1 MKNALAVAC
10 ALLLP
15 LNLTPQLAFAATGEA
30 KPDDTDVMTSK
41 KNVKYMRVVVK
52 GETGPF
58 YCEVKDCKDPAV
70 MQKNGGAQLFFNFD
84 SDGDPTLSQYKLIY
98 DPKTNSRVVIKTEA
112 NSLSTKFVKSDK
124 PGMTAVQVFTAGTS
138 GKPETYYTT
147 EETKTGNPVLFKGD
161 GKTPSGYLL
170 KVHPD
175 HPGAYHAVPAK
186 PGQEAPALLTSSEAS
201 DPKKDAL
208 KGAAKTDQEPS
219 LETLCLLRDQLPES
233 SEKEKVAFK
242 QLKAAKE
249 GDMGISSDGQSVS
262 SIQNSELDAK
272 CAELKKQ
279 KALADVGRID
289 EGKVGVKAAAPP
301 DPADAQNDTASGG
314 AASNTGLLDNWGSY
328 AGAVGGGIILAVVAA
343 AIVGGPIGLA
353 AGAGAAV
360 SFLGMALY
368 NNRNEIGQTVS
379 TGVMAVMNFFKGG

>member
-1 MKNALAVAC
+1 MKNIIAVAC

-15 LNLTPQLAFAATGEA
+15 LNLIPQIAFAAAGEA
-30 KPDDTDVMTSK
+30 KPDDTEVMTSK
-41 KNVKYMRVVVK
+41 KKVKYMRVVVK

-58 YCEVKDCKDPAV
+58 YCEVDECKDPAV

-98 DPKTNSRVVIKTEA
+98 DPKTNSRSVIKTEA

-147 EETKTGNPVLFKGD
+147 AETKKDNPVLFKDD

-170 KVHPD
+170 KPHPD

-186 PGQEAPALLTSSEAS
+186 PGQEDSASRTSSKAT

-208 KGAAKTDQEPS
+208 KETAKVDPETS
-219 LETLCLLRDQLPES
+219 LETQCELREQLPDPS
-233 SEKEKVAFK
+233 RKEQVALN
-242 QLKAAKE
+242 QLIATDKEGVGIKPDGPSVSAAK
-249 GDMGISSDGQSVS
+249 SA
-262 SIQNSELDAK
+262 ELDAK

-279 KALADVGRID
+279 KALAETKTDDGKNTVGTS
-289 EGKVGVKAAAPP
+289 APPP
-301 DPADAQNDTASGG
+301 DPKSEVQATGG
-314 AASNTGLLDNWGSY
+314 AASSAHTGLLDNWGSY

-368 NNRNEIGQTVS
+368 NNRNEIGQAVS
-379 TGVMAVMNFFKGG
+379 TGIMAIVDFFKGG